1 MQQHE
6 GSCFVSETDCS
17 SCLPKVLEFK
27 YRQKLMWYEL
37 GKSDR
42 QRARGSDC
50 LWVLERYGKV
60 KLTGV
65 LNWENDFALGLKIPG
80 STWYSVKGIVS
91 LKVDSR
97 FRVQAS
103 CWRKTFLPI
112 ILQENLEIIMLLDS
126 SIGDQEYLAD
136 LSHYPL
142 HQLKQRIAK
151 QLTRF
156 REFPMTH
163 CDTSSPIK

>member
-60 KLTGV
+60 KLTGF

-97 FRVQAS
+97 LRVQAS

-112 ILQENLEIIMLLDS
+112 ILQENLEIIMLLES
-126 SIGDQEYLAD
+126 SIGDQEYLAFI
-136 LSHYPL
+136 PL
-142 HQLKQRIAK
+142 PPSPAKAKNCKAANSIQRVSYDA
-151 QLTRF
+151 LWHF
-156 REFPMTH
+156 LA
-163 CDTSSPIK
+163 D